1 MTTSRTVLVTGGN
14 RGIGHAIAREF
25 VAQGHRVAV
34 TARSGEGPEGSLTV
48 RADVTDAESIDRA
61 FTEIEA
67 ALGPVEVVVANAGI
81 TRDTLLM
88 RMSEEEFTSVIDTNL
103 TGAFRV
109 VKRASKGMLKARFGR
124 IVLISS
130 VVGLYGGAGQVNY
143 SASKAALVGM
153 ARSITRELGSRNIT
167 ANVVAPGFIE
177 TDMTDELP
185 EAQQAEYRKSIPA
198 GRFATPDEVA
208 KVVAWLAGDD
218 AGYISGAVIPVDG
231 GLGMGH

>member
-34 TARSGEGPEGSLTV
+34 TARSGEGPEGALTV
-48 RADVTDAESIDRA
+48 RADVTDAESVDRA

-130 VVGLYGGAGQVNY
+130 VVGLYGGAGQVND
-143 SASKAALVGM
+143 SAS
-153 ARSITRELGSRNIT
+153 
-167 ANVVAPGFIE
+167 
-177 TDMTDELP
+177 
-185 EAQQAEYRKSIPA
+185 
-198 GRFATPDEVA
+198 
-208 KVVAWLAGDD
+208 
-218 AGYISGAVIPVDG
+218 
-231 GLGMGH
+231 